1 LAEPDRAAA
10 DAAPAQVDV
19 AADMAIVLAALGR
32 LETAVR
38 DGREVLARLRVCLD
52 EMAKAI
58 VRAKA
63 IADSPSALSLLNA
76 FEHRIEAMIQIA
88 SGGEERPPAAAS
100 PPAIEAAAVAEPGEA
115 IAETAEEPTEVPTVS
130 GVVSRLGAGDEAAS
144 SAADTPDNGLVD
156 VSNVAKLTA
165 MVQALR
171 DSMPPEES
179 QPTTPSGDTAA
190 AETAS
195 PPSQTVEPAA
205 SAAATPDAS
214 ESSAS
219 AGNVS
224 AASVSPAP
232 DAEPEPAPA
241 SEPDTPT
248 AAAARFDMAASLPPP
263 EFVSMPVEPV
273 AEPPHDAPPAQAD
286 PVQPAH
292 DPLHAL
298 KAMSEHER
306 LALFS

>member
-1 LAEPDRAAA
+1 LAQSDQAA
-10 DAAPAQVDV
+10 DHAPAQVDV

-32 LETAVR
+32 LATAVR

-88 SGGEERPPAAAS
+88 GGGDERPPVAAQS
-100 PPAIEAAAVAEPGEA
+100 PAVEAVAVADQDEA
-115 IAETAEEPTEVPTVS
+115 SEPTEVPTVS
-130 GVVSRLGAGDEAAS
+130 GVVSRLSAGDEAAL
-144 SAADTPDNGLVD
+144 SAAGTPDGGLVD

-171 DSMPPEES
+171 DSMPPEE
-179 QPTTPSGDTAA
+179 QEPAA
-190 AETAS
+190 EVTVQVAETAET
-195 PPSQTVEPAA
+195 PPTDSRPNGSTEA
-205 SAAATPDAS
+205 
-214 ESSAS
+214 E
-219 AGNVS
+219 
-224 AASVSPAP
+224 
-232 DAEPEPAPA
+232 AEPEPESASP
-241 SEPDTPT
+241 SEPDTRT
-248 AAAARFDMAASLPPP
+248 VSTARFDMAASLPPP
-263 EFVSMPVEPV
+263 EFVSMPTEPII
-273 AEPPHDAPPAQAD
+273 EPPQDAPPVQTD
-286 PVQPAH
+286 PVQPAN
-292 DPLHAL
+292 DPLRAL